1 MEGSRI
7 GTLDRHCGTDLPHRT
22 VIALSGV
29 VGAGKSTAARQ
40 IVAGLRAAG
49 FEARHLRFQDF
60 IRLSTSRQRARGA
73 EVEVHQAGSA
83 PGAVRWRAYR
93 RRRLSMRVAAGYL
106 LRTLMFRV
114 KIRLLPRRTILVFD
128 RYFYD
133 SLVHFDLDAADRATR
148 LLLRAIPSPS
158 RAVVLIISP
167 DIIKQRR
174 PDYSPEYARQVA
186 EGYEALVGRLPG
198 VVIVQTGSVDAVDD
212 LASRIVSGIT
222 GAVGAHGA

>member
-1 MEGSRI
+1 MEAVRVAPV
-7 GTLDRHCGTDLPHRT
+7 DRHPARVLPDRT

-60 IRLSTSRQRARGA
+60 IRLSNGRPRAAGMGA
-73 EVEVHQAGSA
+73 PDAAV

-106 LRTLMFRV
+106 LRTLLFRV
-114 KIRLLPRRTILVFD
+114 KIRLVPRHTILVFD

-133 SLVHFDLDAADRATR
+133 SLVHFDLDAADKATR

-158 RAVVLIISP
+158 RAVVLIIPP
-167 DIIKQRR
+167 DVIKQRR

-186 EGYEALVGRLPG
+186 EGYDALVDRLPR
-198 VVIVQTGSVDAVDD
+198 VVTVQTDSPGAAED
-212 LASRIVSGIT
+212 LASRIVSGIS
-222 GAVGAHGA
+222 GSSRAVDPHEA